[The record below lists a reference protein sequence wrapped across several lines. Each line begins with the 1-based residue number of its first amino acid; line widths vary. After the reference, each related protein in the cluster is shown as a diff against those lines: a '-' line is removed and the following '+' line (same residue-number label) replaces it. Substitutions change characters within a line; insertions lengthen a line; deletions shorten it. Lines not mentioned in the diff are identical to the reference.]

1 MKTNEM
7 SGWDKKDNNEYANG
21 WPKVDWSEKKQYEV
35 YLPKGVQWYDYWTG
49 QCYAGGEKVKADAPI
64 AHSPLYVKAGSILP
78 MGRDLQYSNEK
89 PWDEMTLTVYPGNN
103 TTFTLYEDEGD
114 GFGYQQGEYTEIPMT
129 WNDRSHTLTI
139 GERKGSFNG
148 MLNNR
153 TFIVKLVN
161 GTSRTVTYRGK
172 KVSVKL

>member
-1 MKTNEM
+1 MK
-7 SGWDKKDNNEYANG
+7 
-21 WPKVDWSEKKQYEV
+21 
-35 YLPKGVQWYDYWTG
+35 
-49 QCYAGGEKVKADAPI
+49 
-64 AHSPLYVKAGSILP
+64 
-78 MGRDLQYSNEK
+78 
-89 PWDEMTLTVYPGNN
+89 YPGNN